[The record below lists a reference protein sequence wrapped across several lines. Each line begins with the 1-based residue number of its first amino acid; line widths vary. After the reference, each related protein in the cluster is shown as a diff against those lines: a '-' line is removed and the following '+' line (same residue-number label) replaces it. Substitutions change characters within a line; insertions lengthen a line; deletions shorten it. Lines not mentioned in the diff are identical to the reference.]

1 MAFIPRDENGF
12 TQKERKLV
20 EAFLETGNG
29 AEAVRRAGFA
39 LGSQGGSQTKL
50 QAQKTASQIAREYL
64 DKPHIKSYISK
75 MMLQRKISPERILDR
90 INYLADKADRDS
102 DKLRALELLGKHK
115 RLFTDDKGTDK
126 PVNIVLKLGTFQG
139 KKITEAEV
147 VKPEVI
153 DQPTDKI
160 DAPKE

>member
-1 MAFIPRDENGF
+1 M
-12 TQKERKLV
+12 
-20 EAFLETGNG
+20 TG
-29 AEAVRRAGFA
+29 VQTCA
-39 LGSQGGSQTKL
+39 LP
-50 QAQKTASQIAREYL
+50 IW
-64 DKPHIKSYISK
+64 
-75 MMLQRKISPERILDR
+75 
-90 INYLADKADRDS
+90 DS

-153 DQPTDKI
+153 DQPTDMI